1 MLTEK
6 RIDEALEVTP
16 LAQLDS
22 RLDQPGPA
30 GIVPIS
36 SRNKAAKIGGKG
48 HSSSMHIQN
57 VPPVHSQLVREAAPA
72 PQVPQAAPAAPQA
85 APAPPEKQGAQ
96 GEVSPEEIKPEDLP
110 QQPGLEE
117 PPTGMPSG
125 SGYSIDIAKG
135 QLDGI
140 LKHWM
145 DLAGNFPEGKK
156 RHEFLE
162 VGERLR
168 EISAVINRDF
178 LGGAEGGGEE
188 DIPPAPPPAPPAAAA
203 PEAVPEAPPAP
214 EGGQSAQ
221 AQPEAY

>member
-6 RIDEALEVTP
+6 RLDEALEVTP

-72 PQVPQAAPAAPQA
+72 PQEAPVAPQA
-85 APAPPEKQGAQ
+85 APASPEQQGAQ
-96 GEVSPEEIKPEDLP
+96 GEVSPEEIQPEDLP
-110 QQPGLEE
+110 GQQGLEE

-178 LGGAEGGGEE
+178 LGGAEGSGEE
-188 DIPPAPPPAPPAAAA
+188 DIPPAPPPAAPAAPAAAA
-203 PEAVPEAPPAP
+203 PEATPEAAP
-214 EGGQSAQ
+214 EAASAQ
-221 AQPEAY
+221 APALG